1 MRTRVRKIRIN
12 GTQEHEDP
20 IYPWLNEL
28 LRIVEAA
35 VDCGAHL
42 QQAQRSTEDRHELRA
57 RPASNGDNECKH
69 LEDENLLVCMISIPA
84 YPEYPCTKGGPGHLS
99 TMDQHL
105 ELVHK
110 DDLHV
115 KHGLERDG
123 RIPADRS
130 A

>member
-1 MRTRVRKIRIN
+1 MI
-12 GTQEHEDP
+12 
-20 IYPWLNEL
+20 L
-28 LRIVEAA
+28 EAA

-57 RPASNGDNECKH
+57 RPTTNGDRECKH

-84 YPEYPCTKGGPGHLS
+84 YSEYQQSKGGPGYLS

-110 DDLHV
+110 DNLHV

-123 RIPADRS
+123 RIPADRTALMPTPAIGERS
-130 A
+130 RR